1 MRNTAPMAF
10 SPISRYS
17 LQAALVVAVAV
28 IASCGSDSGGS
39 GSASTGSASSGS
51 SPSSGAATGA
61 DPLDGTTWTLDVA
74 GLNVPGADAVAPT
87 ISFSNASVSGSSGC
101 NNFSG
106 GYTVSGATLTFGPLA
121 STQKACGPVETAV
134 ETAVLTR
141 LGKVAGYKV
150 AADTLTLTDASGAT
164 LLTYAPAKG
173 GVEGAWD
180 ANGYLNAAKSAFVSP
195 IVGTSLTAVFGPD
208 GQVAGSA
215 GCNNFT
221 GTYTV
226 DGTKLTIGPL
236 ATTRK
241 ACVSP
246 EGISEQETDYLAAL
260 TASVTIQNDGQNLTL
275 LNAAGQR
282 SVGYNPKV

>member
-1 MRNTAPMAF
+1 MAVT
-10 SPISRYS
+10 
-17 LQAALVVAVAV
+17 LLAA
-28 IASCGSDSGGS
+28 CGSDSGGS
-39 GSASTGSASSGS
+39 GSASTGST
-51 SPSSGAATGA
+51 PSSAAATGS
-61 DPLDGTTWTLDVA
+61 DPLDGTTWKLDVA
-74 GLNVPGADAVAPT
+74 GLEVPGSDAVGPT
-87 ISFSNASVSGSSGC
+87 ISFSKSTVSGNSGC
-101 NNFSG
+101 NTFNG
-106 GYTVSGATLTFGPLA
+106 GYTISGATLTIGQLA

-150 AADTLTLTDASGAT
+150 ESDKLTLTDASGAT
-164 LLTYAPAKG
+164 LLTYAAAKG

-180 ANGYLNAAKSAFVSP
+180 ANGYLNPAKQAFVSP

-208 GQVAGSA
+208 GTVAGSA

-226 DGTKLTIGPL
+226 DGTKLTIGAL

-241 ACVSP
+241 ACASP
-246 EGISEQETDYLAAL
+246 DGITEQETDYLAAL
-260 TASVTIQNDGQNLTL
+260 SSSVSFQNDGTGLTL

-282 SVGYNPKV
+282 SVAYNPKA